1 MNESA
6 PVIKDY
12 ATRTADGKYV
22 VGGLKCDRPFR
33 IRRLGHFGFNV
44 FQYDAAVKFYTDI
57 LGFDI
62 SDARSYAERLNPE
75 QLAEV
80 AKRGGKPE
88 GCFTRYGTDHHA
100 MVLFDRH
107 YREVADPTGRWRPG
121 ITVNQITWQVGG
133 LGEIGDAIK
142 YFQRENVPVL
152 RSGRDMP
159 GSNWHTYIHDP
170 DGHTNELYW
179 GMEQIGWDGY
189 SKPKAIY
196 YRAFQKAPELPQM
209 SEFDEVQQALAKGMD
224 VTQGYRV
231 KEKPVARFDVQGQM
245 LPRPFKV
252 VRLGPV
258 RLFVADIELSRDF
271 YIRKMGF
278 IPVEE
283 RAYKGHRCI
292 FLRCSNEHT
301 TVALYPLALREELA
315 KYGVSAHSTNFALGM
330 QVANY
335 EQLRSA
341 RDFLKDEKVKT
352 LDLPQELF
360 PGMDYVLNA
369 QDPDGHMI
377 QLYYYMEQIGWD
389 GKPRSASER
398 RKVEPGVWPE
408 SLDPLSDSMM
418 GEPYLGP
425 WG

>member
-1 MNESA
+1 MNESTPA
-6 PVIKDY
+6 IKDY

-22 VGGLKCDRPFR
+22 VGGLKYDRPFR

-44 FQYDAAVKFYTDI
+44 AQYDEAVRFYTDV

-62 SDARSYAERLNPE
+62 SDARSYAERLKPE
-75 QLAEV
+75 QLAELE
-80 AKRGGKPE
+80 KRGGKPH

-100 MVLFDRH
+100 LVLFNKQ
-107 YREVADPTGRWRPG
+107 YREIADPPGRWRPG
-121 ITVNQITWQVGG
+121 VTVNQITWQVGS

-142 YFQRENVPVL
+142 YFQRENVPIL

-159 GSNWHTYIHDP
+159 GSNWHTYLHDP
-170 DGHTNELYW
+170 DGNTNELFW
-179 GMEQIGWDGY
+179 GMEQIGWDGH

-224 VTQGYRV
+224 ITQGYRFT
-231 KEKPVARFDVQGQM
+231 EKPECRFDVQGQS
-245 LPRPFKV
+245 LARPFKV

-258 RLFVADIELSRDF
+258 RLFVADLEQARDF
-271 YIRKMGF
+271 YARKMGF
-278 IPVEE
+278 VLTEE
-283 RAYKGHRCI
+283 TTWKGHRCL

-301 TVALYPLALREELA
+301 AVALYPLALREELA
-315 KYGVSAHSTNFALGM
+315 KYGLSTHTTSFSLGM

-335 EQLRSA
+335 EQLRAA
-341 RDFLKDEKVKT
+341 RDFLKDAKVKT
-352 LDLPQELF
+352 IDLPLELF
-360 PGMDYVLNA
+360 PGIDYMINA
-369 QDPDGHMI
+369 QDPDGHLI

-389 GKPRSASER
+389 GRPRTASER
-398 RKVEPGVWPE
+398 RKVEAGVWPE
-408 SLDPLSDSMM
+408 ALDPMSDSMM

>member
-1 MNESA
+1 MNETA

-12 ATRTADGKYV
+12 AARTADGKYV
-22 VGGLKCDRPFR
+22 VGGLTCERPFR

-44 FQYDAAVKFYTDI
+44 LKFDAAVKFYTDV

-100 MVLFDRH
+100 MVLFDRS
-107 YREVADPTGRWRPG
+107 YREVADPAGRWRPG
-121 ITVNQITWQVGG
+121 VTVNQITWQVGG

-142 YFQRENVPVL
+142 YFKRENVPVL

-170 DGHTNELYW
+170 DGNTNELYW

-189 SKPKAIY
+189 SKPKSIY
-196 YRAFQKAPELPQM
+196 HRAFQKAPELPQM
-209 SEFDEVQQALAKGMD
+209 SEFDEVRQALGKGMD
-224 VTQGYRV
+224 ITEGYRV
-231 KEKPVARFDVQGQM
+231 KEKPEARFDVQGQ
-245 LPRPFKV
+245 LLARPFKV

-258 RLFVADIELSRDF
+258 RLFVADLDLARDF
-271 YIRKMGF
+271 YVRRMGF
-278 IPVEE
+278 IPTEE
-283 RAYKGHRCI
+283 TTYKGHHCV

-301 TVALYPLALREELA
+301 AVALYPLALREELA
-315 KYGVSAHSTNFALGM
+315 KLGLSTHTNNFALGM

-335 EQLRSA
+335 EQLKTA

-352 LDLPQELF
+352 LELPQELF
-360 PGMDYVLNA
+360 PGLDYVVNA

-389 GKPRSASER
+389 GKPRTASER
-398 RKVEPGVWPE
+398 RKVQPGVWPDA
-408 SLDPLSDSMM
+408 LDPLSDSMM